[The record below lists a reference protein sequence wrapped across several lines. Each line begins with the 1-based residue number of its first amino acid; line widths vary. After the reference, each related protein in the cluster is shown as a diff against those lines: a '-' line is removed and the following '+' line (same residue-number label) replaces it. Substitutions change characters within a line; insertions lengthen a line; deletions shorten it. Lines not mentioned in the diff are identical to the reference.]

1 MRNMIQ
7 DVSIGRI
14 SQQAAIAR
22 SNECTDAEKVGCQF
36 LSLGTGGGS
45 GTGIQTSLRPASCA
59 GAGTAGHA

>member
-45 GTGIQTSLRPASCA
+45 GTGIQTSL
-59 GAGTAGHA
+59 